1 MKIEFFN
8 LIAALGAVSVAA
20 AQSETNYSRCRGK
33 TENGPGKRLARTWRW
48 KKVGKAP
55 HVIRSRHPIPEIS
68 GEIPVKMTLHLRSFG
83 RRGAFTGAFTLI
95 ELLVVI
101 AVIAILAALL
111 LPALGK
117 AKSQAKSIACL
128 SNLKQLS
135 LSWHVYTLDNSDS
148 LVPNNSVVGFS
159 NQGASGTVAS
169 GTSWCLGED
178 ERTEINSSNIVHGL
192 LYQYN
197 TSAAIYHCP
206 ADLSTAETSSGDPLP
221 QLRQRS
227 YNMSQ
232 SVNGYPNFDP
242 EIFASIPMWAKLTQ
256 IRSPVPSNLFVFID
270 ENEDTIEDAQYGCPP
285 AGSPYYDPDVW
296 WDMPSNR
303 HSQGANL
310 SFADGHV
317 EHWKW
322 RVPMVFYD
330 WIQPVS
336 QAELK
341 DYQRIQDAM
350 KQWTDN

>member
-1 MKIEFFN
+1 MQMELFN
-8 LIAALGAVSVAA
+8 LITALAAVPAA
-20 AQSETNYSRCRGK
+20 AARSETKHPRCQSK
-33 TENGPGKRLARTWRW
+33 TVNGPGKRLAKIWSRM
-48 KKVGKAP
+48 KVGKTARA
-55 HVIRSRHPIPEIS
+55 IRGQQPMPEILLKT
-68 GEIPVKMTLHLRSFG
+68 PVKMTLHLRSSAG
-83 RRGAFTGAFTLI
+83 RGAYTGAFTLI
-95 ELLVVI
+95 ELLVVMAI
-101 AVIAILAALL
+101 IAILAALL

-117 AKSQAKSIACL
+117 AKSQAKSMACL
-128 SNLKQLS
+128 NNLKQLS
-135 LSWHVYTLDNSDS
+135 LGWHLYTLDNSDS

-159 NQGASGTVAS
+159 PTPGASIAS

-178 ERTEINSSNIVHGL
+178 ERTEITSSNIAHGL

-206 ADLSTAETSSGDPLP
+206 ADLSTAETTSGKPLP

-232 SVNGYPNFDP
+232 SVNGYPNFNQ
-242 EIFASIPMWAKLTQ
+242 EIFSSIPMWAKFAQ
-256 IRSPVPSNLFVFID
+256 IRSPVPVNLFVFID

>member
-1 MKIEFFN
+1 MKSELFN
-8 LIAALGAVSVAA
+8 LITALAAVSVAA
-20 AQSETNYSRCRGK
+20 AQSETKHLRCQSK
-33 TENGPGKRLARTWRW
+33 TENRPGKKLAKIWSR
-48 KKVGKAP
+48 KKVGKTA
-55 HVIRSRHPIPEIS
+55 HAIRGQQPIPEIS
-68 GEIPVKMTLHLRSFG
+68 GKIPVKMTLHLSSSG
-83 RRGAFTGAFTLI
+83 GRGAFTGAFTLI
-95 ELLVVI
+95 ELLVVVAI
-101 AVIAILAALL
+101 IAILAALL

-128 SNLKQLS
+128 NNLKQLS
-135 LSWHVYTLDNSDS
+135 LCWHLYILENSDS
-148 LVPNNSVVGFS
+148 LVPNNSIVYFS
-159 NQGASGTVAS
+159 PVPGASADS
-169 GTSWCLGED
+169 GTSWCQGED
-178 ERTEINSSNIVHGL
+178 ERTELTSSNIVHGL

-206 ADLSTAETSSGDPLP
+206 ADVSAAETISGEPLP

-232 SVNGYPNFDP
+232 SVNGYPNFNP

-270 ENEDTIEDAQYGCPP
+270 ENEDTIEDAEYGCPP

-303 HSQGANL
+303 HNQGANL

-322 RVPMVFYD
+322 QVPKVFYD
-330 WIQPVS
+330 WTQPVS
-336 QAELK
+336 PAELR
-341 DYQRIQDAM
+341 DYQRIQNAM
-350 KQWTDN
+350 KQCTDN

>member
-8 LIAALGAVSVAA
+8 LITAQAAVSAV
-20 AQSETNYSRCRGK
+20 AQSETKPPRSQSK
-33 TENGPGKRLARTWRW
+33 IENGPGKRLAKIWSS
-48 KKVGKAP
+48 KKVGKRA
-55 HVIRSRHPIPEIS
+55 HAIRGQQPTSEIPVK
-68 GEIPVKMTLHLRSFG
+68 IPVKMTLHLRSSGG
-83 RRGAFTGAFTLI
+83 RGAFTLI
-95 ELLVVI
+95 ELLVVVAI
-101 AVIAILAALL
+101 IAILAALL
-111 LPALGK
+111 LPALGR

-135 LSWHVYTLDNSDS
+135 LCWHLYILENSDS
-148 LVPNNSVVGFS
+148 LVPNNSIVYFS
-159 NQGASGTVAS
+159 PAPGASADS

-178 ERTEINSSNIVHGL
+178 ERTELTSSNIVHGL

-197 TSAAIYHCP
+197 TSASIYHCP
-206 ADLSTAETSSGDPLP
+206 ADVSTAETISGESLP

-232 SVNGYPNFDP
+232 SVNGYPNFNP
-242 EIFASIPMWAKLTQ
+242 EIFASIPMWAKFTQ

-270 ENEDTIEDAQYGCPP
+270 ENEDAIEDAEYGCPP

-303 HSQGANL
+303 HNQGASL

-322 RVPMVFYD
+322 RMPIVFYD
-330 WIQPVS
+330 WTQPVS
-336 QAELK
+336 QTELK
-341 DYQRIQDAM
+341 DYQRIQNAM
-350 KQWTDN
+350 KQCTDN